1 MLFPAFLEDFR
12 FLPLHP
18 QLRLPDVEEFRV
30 AGGQVGDD
38 VRPSLGVETGVA
50 LADLADDDP
59 GFCLHLVRKGG
70 IGVHWVDWGQVE
82 AKWAEVV
89 VPAMVN
95 IGLGL

>member
-1 MLFPAFLEDFR
+1 MLCAAFLEDFG
-12 FLPLHP
+12 FLSLHT
-18 QLRLPDVEEFRV
+18 QLRLPNVEEFRV

-38 VRPSLGVETGVA
+38 VRPPLGVEAGVT
-50 LADLADDDP
+50 LADLAYDDP
-59 GFCLHLVRKGG
+59 GFSLHLIRKWG

-95 IGLGL
+95 VGLGL

>member
-1 MLFPAFLEDFR
+1 MLCPAFLEDFR

-30 AGGQVGDD
+30 PGGQIGDD

-50 LADLADDDP
+50 LAYLADDDP
-59 GFCLHLVRKGG
+59 GFCLHLIRKWG
-70 IGVHWVDWGQVE
+70 IGFHWVDWGQVE
-82 AKWAEVV
+82 AKRAEVV

-95 IGLGL
+95 VGLGI